1 MNSGYNAPVF
11 HMPAM
16 AVESLCQQSMY
27 QQHTYVDRT
36 RMAVTD
42 VFVQEHV
49 SQSSWSMSTPPVPVR
64 APVFIQTGRG
74 PFMGGNSAPPQPHH
88 HHHHPAPPPPP
99 QQPPHP
105 SMHGRFTYMS
115 MPGVQYYATS
125 SASMNAYG
133 QMYMQH
139 STASANVGGMYV
151 PHYHPTH
158 ARPHHHQH
166 TKDNGCQTRSCV
178 RRSCDAT
185 TQTDLIGDAPP
196 ISKYKYLANLS
207 DSKESSNSRSS
218 FESYGYPSIQQG
230 ERRNSEVI
238 LPIQRLQDITRIS
251 LKGSDIA
258 ERLANA
264 HRQRPCFKKMDT
276 LCARLKQDLLRPDGV
291 LPNINSQGIAW
302 AVKDFIFVFTR
313 IVNSWVILK
322 GYVYNTPDG
331 LNKIKDELP
340 GGFMA
345 AFDSWQISTLTL
357 VEMIIKSF
365 VNLDGMLQKQKNSF
379 CKLDISSSNNNNNNN
394 NNHYIIN
401 NNNNITINNNSNN
414 NNNWSSNGNSSD
426 SNSSNKTLN
435 GTDIVLPMPPVPVH
449 LALDNGRG
457 PGAFSTPYNSMKSD
471 HAGEQHLANS
481 FGEPQLQA
489 EPTPMDG
496 RSKSDLNYLYTMIQD
511 SEEAQRCVNANGT
524 YLKTGTYTPLK
535 KDANALDHSSPPPPP
550 PPSTG
555 QNFPN
560 IWKCSA
566 HSTNGR
572 AAGQPQ
578 PPLEQLRSV
587 LKCPTPKLKTSQ
599 CRHNDG
605 KPYTTP
611 LTLVGREMSRRL
623 YDLSNR
629 IMQLQNIDRFFQKQF
644 TRNYYPYFFE
654 RCQHEFI
661 DVRAIILK
669 CESATYQ
676 HVYQAIHD
684 MRRIIYLARNDLKDH
699 TNMDLRLY
707 TALYERS
714 INEMLA
720 KNPYHPEQFEHITG
734 EPGEKLFN

>member
-1 MNSGYNAPVF
+1 MSSGYNAPLYHIPV
-11 HMPAM
+11 

-36 RMAVTD
+36 RMAITD

-49 SQSSWSMSTPPVPVR
+49 SQSSWTMSTPPIPIR
-64 APVFIQTGRG
+64 PPVFIQTGRG
-74 PFMGGNSAPPQPHH
+74 HYMGGNAAPPPAAPH
-88 HHHHPAPPPPP
+88 PPPPP
-99 QQPPHP
+99 PPSPHRP

-115 MPGVQYYATS
+115 MPGVQYYAAS
-125 SASMNAYG
+125 SASMSSFG

-139 STASANVGGMYV
+139 SATASANMGGMYV
-151 PHYHPTH
+151 PQYNTTYSTP
-158 ARPHHHQH
+158 RPHHQ
-166 TKDNGCQTRSCV
+166 TKDNACQTRIFV
-178 RRSCDAT
+178 KRSCDAA

-196 ISKYKYLANLS
+196 IVKFKYQANLS
-207 DSKESSNSRSS
+207 DSSKESSTSRSS
-218 FESYGYPSIQQG
+218 CESNDCFPGILQG
-230 ERRNSEVI
+230 ERRNSEII
-238 LPIQRLQDITRIS
+238 LPMQRLQDITRIS
-251 LKGSDIA
+251 LNGSDIA

-276 LCARLKQDLLRPDGV
+276 LCARLKQDLLRPDSV

-340 GGFMA
+340 SGFMA
-345 AFDSWQISTLTL
+345 AFDNWQLSTLTI

-379 CKLDISSSNNNNNNN
+379 CKLDISNNCNSSGNG
-394 NNHYIIN
+394 
-401 NNNNITINNNSNN
+401 
-414 NNNWSSNGNSSD
+414 SSNGIDNSSD

-435 GTDIVLPMPPVPVH
+435 GTEPPLPLNTTLH
-449 LALDNGRG
+449 LTNDNLRG
-457 PGAFSTPYNSMKSD
+457 PSAFSTPYNSMKSD
-471 HAGEQHLANS
+471 HTVKSEDTIDNS
-481 FGEPQLQA
+481 CNEPPMPPQ
-489 EPTPMDG
+489 EPPPRMGG

-535 KDANALDHSSPPPPP
+535 KDANASPPPQNVPNSWR
-550 PPSTG
+550 STAQPLYARQQAQQQYQQQQ
-555 QNFPN
+555 QNQNQRHHQQYQQSVPF
-560 IWKCSA
+560 
-566 HSTNGR
+566 
-572 AAGQPQ
+572 
-578 PPLEQLRSV
+578 EQLKSA
-587 LKCPTPKLKTSQ
+587 LKCQTPKLKTPQ
-599 CRHNDG
+599 CRHTDA
-605 KPYTTP
+605 KPYA
-611 LTLVGREMSRRL
+611 TLMGREMSRRL
-623 YDLSNR
+623 YELSNR

-676 HVYQAIHD
+676 HIYQAIHD
-684 MRRIIYLARNDLKDH
+684 MRRIIYLVRSDLKDH

-720 KNPYHPEQFEHITG
+720 KTPYHPKQFEHITG